1 MRGVS
6 RRLSRRWTAV
16 RRRGPRRRE
25 GVGFSV
31 MGRRRKLYDKI
42 VGGRSDAN
50 IPFEQTV
57 NMLKTLGFDER
68 ISGSHHIFTREGIE
82 EIIDIQDVGGECK
95 PYQVRQMRI
104 VLKKYNLREE
114 L

>member
-1 MRGVS
+1 
-6 RRLSRRWTAV
+6 
-16 RRRGPRRRE
+16 
-25 GVGFSV
+25 

-57 NMLKTLGFDER
+57 NMLKALGFKPR
-68 ISGSHHIFTREGIE
+68 TSGSHHVFTRDGIE
-82 EIIDIQDVGGECK
+82 EIIDLQEVGGECK
-95 PYQVRQMRI
+95 PYQVGQMRT
-104 VLKKYNLREE
+104 VLKKYNLRKE

>member
-1 MRGVS
+1 
-6 RRLSRRWTAV
+6 
-16 RRRGPRRRE
+16 
-25 GVGFSV
+25 
-31 MGRRRKLYDKI
+31 MGRRRKLCDKI
-42 VGGRSDAN
+42 VSGKSDAN

-57 NMLKTLGFDER
+57 NMLKFLGFDER
-68 ISGSHHIFTREGIE
+68 ISGSPHIFTRGDIE
-82 EIIDIQDVGGECK
+82 EPINLQEVGSECK

>member
-1 MRGVS
+1 
-6 RRLSRRWTAV
+6 
-16 RRRGPRRRE
+16 
-25 GVGFSV
+25 

-42 VGGRSDAN
+42 VGGGSDAN

-57 NMLKTLGFDER
+57 NMLKALGFDER

-82 EIIDIQDVGGECK
+82 EIIDIRDVVGECK
-95 PYQVRQMRI
+95 PYQVKQMRA
-104 VLKKYNLREE
+104 VLKKYNLRKE